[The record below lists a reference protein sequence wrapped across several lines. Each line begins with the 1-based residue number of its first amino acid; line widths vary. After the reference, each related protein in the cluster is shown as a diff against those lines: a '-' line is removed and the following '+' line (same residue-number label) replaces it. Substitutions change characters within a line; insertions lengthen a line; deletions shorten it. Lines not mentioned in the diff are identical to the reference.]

1 MSSPGLKTG
10 FLTHREAFCLWCWS
24 LHWTGSE
31 DLILCRCYCGVP
43 QFSLLLNPIKVLLHV
58 PTSQGSTALAGVPW
72 GLAAEC
78 AQGSELLVSYSI
90 FGDWFFTTSAGLGL
104 GLCTELP
111 ISQLH
116 PLSVSQ
122 G

>member
-1 MSSPGLKTG
+1 MLLLLGGSTVFPVAESYQGPVACVHLTG
-10 FLTHREAFCLWCWS
+10 THGAGWS
-24 LHWTGSE
+24 L
-31 DLILCRCYCGVP
+31 P
-43 QFSLLLNPIKVLLHV
+43 
-58 PTSQGSTALAGVPW
+58 VPW

-78 AQGSELLVSYSI
+78 ARGSELVSCSV

-116 PLSVSQ
+116 LLSVSQ